1 MGFFINL
8 NGITESDTDI
18 AGSLA
23 ASQRILVQTRTVY
36 GQVDA
41 FRRSSAVQ
49 SAVARRVNA
58 FGNLRIWAKDDLGKK
73 IINST
78 VRADLAKLESFN
90 PYQSFQVFNNQVE
103 AYCSIFGTCYVYKS
117 PIAGFPNDFDCYCIP
132 NNLIQPIYSSGSD
145 SFFQR
150 KVTEY
155 HVSVEQGTLVL
166 RPSEVVE
173 IYDNC
178 FGLMGYGVG
187 ESRLIALAEPI
198 STLLAIGEMS
208 TQLIADGGARGIIA
222 MGAKDID
229 MLSAPFMEA
238 DKKAMQESL
247 KQYGGL
253 QQQFKYIV
261 TKNAANY
268 IPLTS
273 KIVDMDL
280 SGIALNA
287 TIQILDRYGIPS
299 IFASKEPR
307 FKAMPEGRKESYTA
321 SIIPEANVRF
331 PQLAKLRGI
340 PERAWKYMPDFAHMD
355 FFQESLNQSAIALNQ
370 ASSGLK
376 ILLDAGIIDKTKA
389 EAYIEPYLE

>member
-8 NGITESDTDI
+8 NGITESDTSI

-23 ASQRILVQTRTVY
+23 ASQRIMVQTHTVY

-49 SAVARRVNA
+49 SAVTRRVNA

-78 VRADLAKLESFN
+78 VRTDLAKLESFN

-132 NNLIQPIYSSGSD
+132 NNLIQPMYSSDSD

-150 KVTEY
+150 KVVEY
-155 HVSVEQGTLVL
+155 HVNVGQGTLIL
-166 RPSEVVE
+166 KPNEVVE

-280 SGIALNA
+280 SGLALNA

-321 SIIPEANVRF
+321 AIIPEANVRF

-340 PERAWKYMPDFAHMD
+340 PERPWKYMPDFSHMD

-376 ILLDAGIIDKTKA
+376 ILLEAGVIDKTKA